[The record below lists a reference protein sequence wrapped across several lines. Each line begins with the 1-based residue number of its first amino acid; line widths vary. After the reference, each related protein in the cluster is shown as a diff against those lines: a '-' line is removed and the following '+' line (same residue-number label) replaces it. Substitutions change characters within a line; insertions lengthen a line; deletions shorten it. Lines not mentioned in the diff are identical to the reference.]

1 MEISKLQNICNLRP
15 ALAFGNIKKSEQKEL
30 KTDNSCLNCLE
41 SEGRMI
47 ASNEPKNMAR
57 RAEEFIQKTL
67 VQNETIKKRTHV
79 DTRKGKNI
87 VYIQI
92 GDPIEGF
99 EGLYDDKKRAACYFD
114 EKGKLTQGFV
124 LNKNTNEVDVYDSN
138 GKKTHHYNKDEM
150 DALYYYKYHPDE
162 IHRNLREER
171 KLFSGS
177 FEDEAKKTI
186 QTLTEIFSDESK
198 VFRTSED
205 KTLYRALQQRLT
217 EEEMKT
223 LSTLG
228 SIYKDSSFCSTT
240 TNLDVAKAFNSG
252 NPILEINFP
261 KNSKYV
267 DIEGLFNIDRRHWM
281 EDEFLLNRNSKFLI
295 TGFDSKNN
303 IIKCDY
309 IGE

>member
-1 MEISKLQNICNLRP
+1 MEINKLQNIGNFRP
-15 ALAFGNIKKSEQKEL
+15 NLAFGNSEKSRQEAL
-30 KTDNSCLNCLE
+30 RTDNSCLNCLE
-41 SEGRMI
+41 SEGRMLI
-47 ASNEPKNMAR
+47 SNEPKNMAK

-67 VQNETIKKRTHV
+67 SQNETIKNRTHV

-92 GDPIEGF
+92 GEPIEGF

-114 EKGKLTQGFV
+114 EKGKLKQAFV
-124 LNKNTNEVDVYDSN
+124 LNQNTDEADVYDSS
-138 GKKTHHYNKDEM
+138 GRKTHHYNKDEM

-162 IHRNLREER
+162 IHRNLREKR
-171 KLFSGS
+171 KLYSGS
-177 FEDEAKKTI
+177 FEEEAQKTI
-186 QTLTEIFSDESK
+186 QTLTDIFNDESK

-205 KTLYRALQQRLT
+205 KTLYRALQQNLT
-217 EEEMKT
+217 EEEMET
-223 LSTLG
+223 LSALG
-228 SIYKDSSFCSTT
+228 GIYKDNSFCSTT
-240 TNLDVAKAFNSG
+240 TDFDVAKAFNSG

-267 DIEGLFNIDRRHWM
+267 DIEGLFNIDRRRWT
-281 EDEFLLNRNSKFLI
+281 EDELLLNRNSKFLI
-295 TGFDSKNN
+295 TGFKPEKN